1 MNLTCKSIG
10 QIRTPYQTM
19 DECPRNVEVDSLPC
33 KIVLNNDLEDGLF
46 GLAAGD
52 QILVLYW
59 MDKAAFTKLRLP
71 SRKTGELR
79 GVFALRTPQRP
90 NPIGAAVV
98 TITKISNNEITV
110 AGLDCLDNTPLLDIK
125 PAMGREQNP

>member
-1 MNLTCKSIG
+1 MDFLCKSIG

-19 DECPRNVEVDSLPC
+19 DECPRNVEEDGLPC

-71 SRKTGELR
+71 SRKSSELK

-90 NPIGAAVV
+90 NPIGAAIV
-98 TITKISNNEITV
+98 TIIKISNNVIVV
-110 AGLDCLDNTPLLDIK
+110 AGLDCLDKTPLIDIK
-125 PAMGREQNP
+125 PAMAREKS